1 MASRK
6 QHAAELRERAVA
18 MVFELRAASGSSRG
32 TLASAGHK
40 IKDRIGRCKDGQ
52 TKVRCFLV
60 PGAFLLTYREAAS
73 SAGVT
78 ACEG

>member
-1 MASRK
+1 MPAN
-6 QHAAELRERAVA
+6 
-18 MVFELRAASGSSRG
+18 
-32 TLASAGHK
+32 TSAPAKPQAGPRLIPARSFRDEWTPFQA

-52 TKVRCFLV
+52 TKVRRFLV
-60 PGAFLLTYREAAS
+60 PSAFLLTYREAAS